1 MSGFGGVGFANLALS
16 SYAGPAAALGQ
27 AVVSAASPSGA
38 LLPTGSMYLPQG
50 YSTGSPQCHDFTG
63 ENGLHVPSR
72 TLYDAFTMPLRCS
85 YKMLIKKI
93 LALGLDFLL
102 GLEFPGFL
110 FSRT

>member
-1 MSGFGGVGFANLALS
+1 
-16 SYAGPAAALGQ
+16 
-27 AVVSAASPSGA
+27 
-38 LLPTGSMYLPQG
+38 MYLPQG